1 MIGRSSC
8 WLAPAAF
15 LLDRATKIWARS
27 ALRGQRPLDVWPGV
41 LRFAYVENSGAAFGM
56 LSGRQGLLLAV
67 TGVALAGLLAWL
79 LLRGRSVRAVARVS
93 LWLLLGGALG
103 NFFDRL
109 AYGYV
114 IDFMEIRL
122 FAFPVFNI
130 ADSCVCA
137 AFALLAGYIIFHRER
152 KTDEG

>member
-1 MIGRSSC
+1 MMGRLSC

-15 LLDRATKIWARS
+15 LLDRITKQWARG
-27 ALRGQRPLDVWPGV
+27 ALEGQRPREVWPGV
-41 LRFAYVENSGAAFGM
+41 LRFAYVENTGAAFGM

-79 LLRGRSVRAVARVS
+79 LLRGRRMARLPRAS

-103 NFFDRL
+103 NYYDRL

-114 IDFMEIRL
+114 IDFIEIRL
-122 FAFPVFNI
+122 FSFPLFNV
-130 ADSCVCA
+130 ADSCVCV
-137 AFALLAGYIIFHRER
+137 AFALLAGYIFIHKEA
-152 KTDEG
+152 KPDAG